1 MEETRRTLQLQRARE
16 QASQAL
22 AQAQQ
27 VSLAQ
32 QASQALGSE
41 ESSEGST
48 VALEEVEV
56 AEAI

>member
-1 MEETRRTLQLQRARE
+1 MELQRARE